1 MTYGSTEWFCAHF
14 SDRGHLFQADRGRRF
29 RAIVDAQGVRASE
42 GLMVSQV
49 DSRGADLS
57 TAADGACDVPA
68 DAVGKSCC
76 GLRWWHS
83 LVFLLIAQR
92 GALEVNAVTAVHDTV
107 QNRIGQGRIVQ
118 VGMPG
123 LDWELAGDQG

>member
-1 MTYGSTEWFCAHF
+1 MA
-14 SDRGHLFQADRGRRF
+14 FQSHRGRAGDARK
-29 RAIVDAQGVRASE
+29 RGVKCISIIKLVLERKSRSGLVD
-42 GLMVSQV
+42 
-49 DSRGADLS
+49 DYFADLS

-68 DAVGKSCC
+68 DAVGKLCF
-76 GLRWWHS
+76 GLRWWRS